1 MVDVGATY
9 FTKVDNMVMAVV
21 MDVVSKENLGE
32 RARVMTHMNS
42 PASTE
47 HSWQRPVYTLH
58 INGDSS
64 SCDNRIIFKK

>member
-21 MDVVSKENLGE
+21 VDVVSKEDLGE

-47 HSWQRPVYTLH
+47 HSWQRPVYTLQ

-64 SCDNRIIFKK
+64 PCDNRIIFKK